1 MLGITIAIIAV
12 AISVFALG
20 LQVYSLRRV
29 FEEWQQRPAA

>member
-20 LQVYSLRRV
+20 LQVFSLRKAI
-29 FEEWQQRPAA
+29 EEWHQRPAA